1 MPTMQ
6 NFSTF
11 FLINLA
17 FLIQIIGMVY
27 FRSALDIKENWPLY
41 RCNPPYWFFSDNIS
55 EDFTYCV
62 QNSQL
67 NIMGSL
73 LQPITFLISNLID
86 VSSEFSN
93 SINNIRIMISNIRG
107 FVGDIMEKVTNMFFN
122 IVLEFQKML
131 IAIKDMV
138 GKMVG
143 INVTILYVLDGA
155 IKTMKSTWN
164 GPPGQVVRSIGS
176 CFHPETKIKTKDGR
190 IFMMKDLPLGIELED
205 GGKVFSVLKIDNPK
219 KELLYKFTRNYDSND
234 ITNTNIYVTG
244 EHFIKDDLNQ
254 FIQVKDHKDAQ
265 NKKPKTEIS
274 DEVGTLVAKAALT
287 SFVKRALEE
296 KDAEI
301 KFESTVLLGTIL
313 YGRRK

>member
-11 FLINLA
+11 FIINLA

-62 QNSQL
+62 QNSQM
-67 NIMGSL
+67 NIMGHL
-73 LQPITFLISNLID
+73 LQPITYLISNLINMG
-86 VSSEFSN
+86 SEFNN
-93 SINNIRIMISNIRG
+93 SINNIRFMISNIRG
-107 FVGDIMEKVTNMFFN
+107 FVGDIMEKVTNLFFN

-164 GPPGQVVRSIGS
+164 GPPGKIVKSIGS
-176 CFHPETKIKTKDGR
+176 CFHPETKIKTKEGVT
-190 IFMMKDLPLGIELED
+190 FMMKDLPLGVELED
-205 GGKVFSVLKIDNPK
+205 GCKVFSVLKIDNPK
-219 KELLYKFTRNYDSND
+219 KELLYKFKQKDGE
-234 ITNTNIYVTG
+234 NIYVTG
-244 EHFIKDDLNQ
+244 EHFIQDRNSKK
-254 FIQVKDHKDAQ
+254 FIQVKDHSDAVLQ
-265 NKKPKTEIS
+265 SEIYS
-274 DEVGTLVAKAALT
+274 DWFSCLITTNRRIPIGDYIFWDWEDDDLVEH
-287 SFVKRALEE
+287 V
-296 KDAEI
+296 
-301 KFESTVLLGTIL
+301 
-313 YGRRK
+313 

>member
-11 FLINLA
+11 FIINLA

-67 NIMGSL
+67 NIMGNL
-73 LQPITFLISNLID
+73 LQPITYLISNLI
-86 VSSEFSN
+86 SMGSEFSE
-93 SINNIRIMISNIRG
+93 SINNIRFMISNIRG
-107 FVGDIMEKVTNMFFN
+107 FVGDIMEKVINMFFN

-164 GPPGQVVRSIGS
+164 GPPGQIVRSIGS
-176 CFHPETKIKTKDGR
+176 CFHPDTKIKTKDGQ
-190 IFMMKDLPLGIELED
+190 IFMMKDLPLGVELED
-205 GGKVFSVLKIDNPK
+205 GCKVFSVLKIDNPK
-219 KELLYKFTRNYDSND
+219 KELLYKFKQKDTD
-234 ITNTNIYVTG
+234 INRDIYVTG
-244 EHFIKDDLNQ
+244 EHFIQDHNSKQ
-254 FIQVKDHKDAQ
+254 FIQVKDHPDAVLQ
-265 NKKPKTEIS
+265 TEVYSDWFSCLITTNRRIKIGDYIFWDWEDDDLKETKVTIS
-274 DEVGTLVAKAALT
+274 HAL
-287 SFVKRALEE
+287 
-296 KDAEI
+296 
-301 KFESTVLLGTIL
+301 
-313 YGRRK
+313 